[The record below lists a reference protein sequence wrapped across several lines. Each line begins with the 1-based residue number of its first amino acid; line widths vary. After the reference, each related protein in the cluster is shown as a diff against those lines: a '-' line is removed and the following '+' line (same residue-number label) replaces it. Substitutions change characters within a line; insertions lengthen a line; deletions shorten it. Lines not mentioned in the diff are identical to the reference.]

1 MLTISWQVVP
11 QVLNF
16 LILQV
21 ITQVFQDGF
30 QFRDMKL
37 PTLRKNEV
45 IKNRNWYFLKML
57 VIFLH
62 QLQLDETNPLHNDQ
76 KKKKKKTAMVTCEMS
91 STLSTIKTY
100 YGSQEYICGLFP
112 GALSTVFK
120 RDVFR
125 RNLIIYYVN
134 YIQFYLYIN
143 PKCYFYVL

>member
-1 MLTISWQVVP
+1 MLTINCQVVP

-30 QFRDMKL
+30 QFRDMTL

-45 IKNRNWYFLKML
+45 IKNRNWYLKKML
-57 VIFLH
+57 VIFMH
-62 QLQLDETNPLHNDQ
+62 QLQLDETNLLHNDQ
-76 KKKKKKTAMVTCEMS
+76 KKPKT
-91 STLSTIKTY
+91 I
-100 YGSQEYICGLFP
+100 YGYMWNVFNTFHNKDILWKSRIYLWFIS
-112 GALSTVFK
+112 GALSIVFK
-120 RDVFR
+120 KGVFR

-134 YIQFYLYIN
+134 YIQFYLYTN

>member
-76 KKKKKKTAMVTCEMS
+76 KKKKKKTV
-91 STLSTIKTY
+91 
-100 YGSQEYICGLFP
+100 YGYM
-112 GALSTVFK
+112 
-120 RDVFR
+120 
-125 RNLIIYYVN
+125 
-134 YIQFYLYIN
+134 
-143 PKCYFYVL
+143 